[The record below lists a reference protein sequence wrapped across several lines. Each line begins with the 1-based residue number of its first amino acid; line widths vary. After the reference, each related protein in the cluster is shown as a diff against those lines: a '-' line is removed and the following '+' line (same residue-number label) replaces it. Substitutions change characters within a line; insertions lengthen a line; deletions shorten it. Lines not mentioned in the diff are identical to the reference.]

1 MSNVI
6 EAIKKRSSTRGYT
19 AEALT
24 DDQLQALLH
33 AGLQAPTAANKQEIH
48 FTVLKGDHPILAEL
62 EAEKNRLRD
71 LTAPEHNFYYEAP
84 IVVILSADSSYK
96 WSPLDA
102 GIAVENMA
110 LAAEDL
116 GLGNLIIG
124 CIYDALRGEKKEYFS
139 KALQFPENYEY
150 EIAIAFGHKAVS
162 KEPHTYNADAQITYL

>member
-1 MSNVI
+1 MNNVI
-6 EAIKKRSSTRGYT
+6 DTIKKRSSTRGYT
-19 AEALT
+19 SETLT
-24 DDQLQALLH
+24 DTELQALIH

-48 FTVLKGDHPILAEL
+48 FTILKSDNPILSEL
-62 EAEKNRLRD
+62 EEEKNRLRGI
-71 LTAPEHNFYYEAP
+71 TAPEHNFYYEAP
-84 IVVILSADSSYK
+84 VVVILSADSSYR

-124 CIYDALRGEKKEYFS
+124 CIFDAVRGEKKEYFS
-139 KALQFPENYEY
+139 KVLKFPENYEY

-162 KEPHTYNADAQITYL
+162 KEPHTYNADAQVTFL